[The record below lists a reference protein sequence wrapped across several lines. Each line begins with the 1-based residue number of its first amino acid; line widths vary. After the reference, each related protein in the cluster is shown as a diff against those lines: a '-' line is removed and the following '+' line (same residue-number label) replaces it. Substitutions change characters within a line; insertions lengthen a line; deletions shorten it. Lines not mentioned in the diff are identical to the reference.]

1 MRAQVSVLLTTA
13 ASSALPAGTAGRQG
27 EAAPPTAA
35 PTATAAGSSAATL
48 ALSVAA
54 TVAAGDPAKAPT
66 AAPTAAPTVAV
77 SDFADSPATQQ
88 PASASTADDT
98 TNTAA
103 SAATQA
109 DPFPVPVPVP
119 FPGPV
124 PVPAP
129 VPFPGGHGNGNGH
142 DHGSTEDY
150 DWHDE
155 AVAEAMVDVLHVLL
169 PKPLWALLVEE
180 EYDDD
185 DEEEY
190 RDNGDKVPSPGGG
203 GSSSSSSS
211 SEEDSGED
219 YSFDWGSMG
228 SMLGRR
234 RRAVAQRV
242 DDADDDGGDH
252 QGGDDERAWL
262 ALARKAVR
270 QQGRA
275 PARTRGDR
283 GDNRQRFAHTLRRA
297 FYRARSRVL
306 ARGRAGTV
314 TATPDAHAAQAARA
328 ELLTMASRALA
339 VSREEVARAFGDMAT
354 RWVGEALF
362 ELLFEDDDDDDDFG
376 DADIDLE
383 DEPWNVN
390 WDAGVKLNGSFNLA
404 GNAASAS
411 PAPSATSRPAELS
424 VKQHPPPRRHQAARV
439 GVRGGRGG
447 DLDLSPSS
455 IAYFLVELMGTAA
468 GLGWGAL
475 FFGTHAAGAVG

>member
-1 MRAQVSVLLTTA
+1 MNS
-13 ASSALPAGTAGRQG
+13 G
-27 EAAPPTAA
+27 
-35 PTATAAGSSAATL
+35 
-48 ALSVAA
+48 
-54 TVAAGDPAKAPT
+54 
-66 AAPTAAPTVAV
+66 
-77 SDFADSPATQQ
+77 
-88 PASASTADDT
+88 
-98 TNTAA
+98 TAA
-103 SAATQA
+103 SAATAATQG

-129 VPFPGGHGNGNGH
+129 VPFPGGHGH

-155 AVAEAMVDVLHVLL
+155 VVAEAMVDVLHALL

-185 DEEEY
+185 DDDEY
-190 RDNGDKVPSPGGG
+190 RDNGDKVPSQGAG
-203 GSSSSSSS
+203 GSSSSSSD
-211 SEEDSGED
+211 EDSGED

-228 SMLGRR
+228 SILGRR

-242 DDADDDGGDH
+242 DNVDDDEGDH
-252 QGGDDERAWL
+252 RGGDDERAWL
-262 ALARKAVR
+262 SLARKAVR
-270 QQGRA
+270 QQSRA
-275 PARTRGDR
+275 PARKRGDR
-283 GDNRQRFAHTLRRA
+283 GGDRQRFARTLRRA
-297 FYRARSRVL
+297 FFRARSRVL
-306 ARGRAGTV
+306 ARGRAGKAGKAGTPPAFS
-314 TATPDAHAAQAARA
+314 TATAAPAAPAARA

-362 ELLFEDDDDDDDFG
+362 ELLFEDDDDNDDDFG

-411 PAPSATSRPAELS
+411 PTPPASARPTELS